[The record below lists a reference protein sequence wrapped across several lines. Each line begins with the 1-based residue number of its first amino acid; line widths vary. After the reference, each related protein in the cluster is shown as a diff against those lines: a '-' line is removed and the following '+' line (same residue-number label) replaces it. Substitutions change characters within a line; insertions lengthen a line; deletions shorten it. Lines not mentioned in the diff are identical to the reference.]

1 MKKIAMFVEGQT
13 EQIFATELI
22 KWIFYKRKIA
32 IESLQFTGKIGSRKM
47 AIIKSSKTIHN
58 SEETAYYFRIYDCH
72 GGGESSTVKS
82 DIIEQLACLSREGFS
97 GIIGIRDVYPTTDIG
112 LLRKM
117 LGYGIPQTTIPIK
130 IVLAVQEI
138 EAWFIAEN
146 KHYERICPM
155 LTVKVANAIAGIDV
169 CKESTEVLPHPAETL
184 NNIYHKAGYAYRKR
198 RCQIERTV
206 EALDYENLCFHVRAR
221 NNSLN
226 ELLICLEDVIVPV
239 EFTKLLTL

>member
-22 KWIFYKRKIA
+22 KWIFDRRKIA

-47 AIIKSSKTIHN
+47 TIIKSLKAMHN
-58 SEETAYYFRIYDCH
+58 EETSYYFRIYDCH
-72 GGGESSTVKS
+72 GGGENSTVKS
-82 DIIEQLACLSREGFS
+82 DVIEQLASLGREGFS
-97 GIIGIRDVYPTTDIG
+97 CIIGIRDVYPAKDIE

-117 LGYGIPQTTIPIK
+117 LGFGIPQTAIPIK

-146 KHYERICPM
+146 RHYEKICPM
-155 LTVKVANAIAGIDV
+155 LNVKVANAVAGIDV
-169 CKESTEVLPHPAETL
+169 GKESTEVLPHPAETL
-184 NNIYHKAGYAYRKR
+184 NNIYHRAGYAYRKR
-198 RCQIERTV
+198 RGQIERTV
-206 EALDYENLCFHVRAR
+206 EALDYGNLYSNVRSR

-226 ELLICLEDVIVPV
+226 ELLVCLEDI
-239 EFTKLLTL
+239 FLDSHK

>member
-13 EQIFATELI
+13 EQIFATELV
-22 KWIFYKRKIA
+22 KWIFNRRQIA

-47 AIIKSSKTIHN
+47 TVIKSLKAMHN
-58 SEETAYYFRIYDCH
+58 EETSYYFRIYDCH

-82 DIIEQLACLSREGFS
+82 DVIEQLASLVREGFS
-97 GIIGIRDVYPTTDIG
+97 YIIGIRDVYPAKDIE

-117 LGYGIPQTTIPIK
+117 LGFGIPQTSIPIK

-146 KHYERICPM
+146 RHYEKICPM
-155 LTVKVANAIAGIDV
+155 LTLKVANSVAGIDV
-169 CKESTEVLPHPAETL
+169 GIESTEVLPHPAETL

-198 RCQIERTV
+198 RGQIERTV
-206 EALDYENLCFHVRAR
+206 EALDYGNLYSNVRNR
-221 NNSLN
+221 NSSLN
-226 ELLICLEDVIVPV
+226 ELLICLEDIFVY
-239 EFTKLLTL
+239 

>member
-22 KWIFYKRKIA
+22 KWIFNRRQIA

-47 AIIKSSKTIHN
+47 TVIKSLKAAYN
-58 SEETAYYFRIYDCH
+58 EETSYYFRIYDCH
-72 GGGESSTVKS
+72 GGGENSTVKS
-82 DIIEQLACLSREGFS
+82 DVIEQLASLGREGFS
-97 GIIGIRDVYPTTDIG
+97 YIIGIRDVYPAKDIG

-117 LGYGIPQTTIPIK
+117 LGFGIPQTSIPIK

-146 KHYERICPM
+146 KHYEKICPM
-155 LTVKVANAIAGIDV
+155 LTLKVANAVAGIDV
-169 CKESTEVLPHPAETL
+169 GVESTEVLSHPAETL

-198 RCQIERTV
+198 RGQIERTV
-206 EALDYENLCFHVRAR
+206 EALDYGNLYSNVRLR

-226 ELLICLEDVIVPV
+226 ELLICLEDMFI
-239 EFTKLLTL
+239 

>member
-1 MKKIAMFVEGQT
+1 MKKIAVFVEGQT

-22 KWIFYKRKIA
+22 KWIFYRRKIA

-47 AIIKSSKTIHN
+47 AIIKSSKAMHKA
-58 SEETAYYFRIYDCH
+58 EETAYYFRIYDCH
-72 GGGESSTVKS
+72 GGGENSTVKS
-82 DIIEQLACLSREGFS
+82 DIIEQIASLGKEGFS
-97 GIIGIRDVYPTTDIG
+97 GIIGIRDVYPARNIE

-117 LGYGIPQTTIPIK
+117 LRYGIPQTAIPIK

-155 LTVKVANAIAGIDV
+155 ITVKVANTVAGIDV
-169 CKESTEVLPHPAETL
+169 CKESTETLPHPAETL
-184 NNIYHKAGYAYRKR
+184 NNIYHRAGYAYRKR
-198 RCQIERTV
+198 KCQIERTV
-206 EALDYENLCFHVRAR
+206 EALDYENLYFNVRGR

-226 ELLICLEDVIVPV
+226 ELLVCLEDIIV
-239 EFTKLLTL
+239 EQLES